1 MHVRERHEAIVQCGR
16 AEEHVAVRVPG
27 VKTHARRFVLCSTF
41 GKPKR
46 LQRKRNHREKVASR
60 AFIII
65 VGIAELET
73 VKVRDDFAPAFD
85 AHEVAEFMGDHIR
98 NPAVAAADFEVP
110 VGEPE
115 VYGVFARDGAA
126 VAVKCVVQDRAD
138 AWERLV
144 VAACDGIVNGFGVS

>member
-1 MHVRERHEAIVQCGR
+1 M
-16 AEEHVAVRVPG
+16 RVPG
-27 VKTHARRFVLCSTF
+27 VKTHARRFVLGCTF

-46 LQRKRNHREKVASR
+46 LQRKRNHREKIRSR

-115 VYGVFARDGAA
+115 VQCIFARDGAA
-126 VAVKCVVQDRAD
+126 VAIKSVVQNSAD

-144 VAACDGIVNGFGVS
+144 VAASDGVVNGFGIG

>member
-1 MHVRERHEAIVQCGR
+1 MHIRERHEAVVQGCR
-16 AEEHVAVRVPG
+16 AEKHVAVRVPG
-27 VKTHARRFVLCSTF
+27 VKAHARGFVLRRSF

-46 LQRKRNHREKVASR
+46 LQGERNHCEKIRSC
-60 AFIII
+60 AFVVI
-65 VGIAELET
+65 VGIVELET
-73 VKVRDDFAPAFD
+73 VKVWNDFGTAFD
-85 AHEVAEFMGDHIR
+85 AHEVAEFMRHHVR